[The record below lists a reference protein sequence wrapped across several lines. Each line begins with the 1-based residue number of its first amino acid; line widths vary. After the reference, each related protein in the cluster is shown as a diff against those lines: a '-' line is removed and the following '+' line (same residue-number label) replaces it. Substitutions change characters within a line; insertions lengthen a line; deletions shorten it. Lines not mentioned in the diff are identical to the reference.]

1 MAGNLVAANLMMLV
15 LIIGGF
21 IYSTQIKQE
30 VFPEFSLDQVSV
42 SIPYPGASPEEVEQ
56 GIVLAVEEAVRG
68 LDGVDK
74 VTSQAKEG
82 IGRVNIELLVGS
94 DLQKLTRDVQNA
106 VDSITTFPE
115 EAEEAQ
121 VRQLSH
127 RRNVI
132 SLIVYGDQSERVLR
146 EYTEQIRDRLLQ
158 DPGITQVEVSAV
170 RPYEISIEVPQN
182 ILRKY
187 NLTLQAIAD
196 KIKKSSIEMP
206 GGSIKTKSGEILMR
220 MKERRDYGSQ
230 LARLPII
237 SLNNGTELFLE
248 DIAIIKDS
256 FQDIDKFASYNGK
269 QAAMIDI
276 FRVGD
281 QTPIQVSDKVKKYVK
296 ELNQTLPEGIYIDTW
311 HDMSE
316 IFHQRLD
323 LLLRHAFAGLI
334 LVFVLLAFFLEARL
348 AFWVTMGIPTS
359 FLGAFLFMPLLGVS
373 INMISLFAFI
383 IALGM
388 VVDDAIVVGE
398 NIYEYH
404 QSGLPFLEAAKK
416 GARDIAAPV
425 VFSILTNIAAFMPL
439 LFVPGI
445 MGKIFK
451 VIPAIVITVF
461 LISLAEALFILPA
474 RLGHQKDIKN
484 KGLRGWLHHQQQKFS
499 QLFSHTIRKYYSPF
513 LDLTLQYRY
522 VTLATGI
529 AVLLIILSTVM
540 SGQLGWELFPK
551 VESDQAVVTAT
562 LPYGSSVEKTKEVE
576 KYLLNTAN
584 QVITENGNGNL
595 VTGIFSE
602 IGGSLGDHSESSSG
616 GHVCRIVIALTPPE
630 ERPIST
636 KKFVDLWRQRTDAI
650 PGLESIKFEDDA
662 GGPGSGASLT
672 VELSHRDLKV
682 LEKAGAELAVALGKF
697 SKVKDIDDGFSPGK
711 SQLDFTVLPE
721 GQSLGLTAKYIAQ
734 QVRDSFYGAE
744 ALRQQ
749 RGRNE
754 IKVTLRLPKEERAS
768 EYNLEELIVRTP
780 KGKEVPLREVV
791 NISRGR
797 AYTSIDRREGRRVVA
812 VTANVIPQKETN
824 QVIDS
829 IKVDTLPDLI
839 ERYPGLNYSFEG
851 KQADMK
857 KSMRSLMLGFLMA
870 MLAVYAMLA
879 IPFRSYTQPLI
890 IMISIPFGIVGAVIG
905 HLIMG
910 YSLCI
915 ISMFGI
921 VALSGVVVNDGL
933 ILIDFANQQTKKGA
947 AHPEAIHSAGVRRF
961 RPIMLTTL
969 TTFGGLVPMIFETSR
984 QARFLIPMAISLGY
998 GILFSTLITLLLMP
1012 SLYLIIED
1020 VKKVSSA
1027 VFQLVRYA

>member
-1 MAGNLVAANLMMLV
+1 MADNLVAANLMMLV
-15 LIIGGF
+15 LIIGGL

-30 VFPEFSLDQVSV
+30 VFPEFSLDHVSV
-42 SIPYPGASPEEVEQ
+42 TVPYPGASPEEVEQ

-74 VTSQAKEG
+74 VTSQAQEG
-82 IGRVNIELLVGS
+82 MGRITIEMLVGS
-94 DLQKLTRDVQNA
+94 DLQKLTQDVQNA
-106 VDSITTFPE
+106 VDSIITFPE

-121 VRQLSH
+121 VRQISH

-146 EYTEQIRDRLLQ
+146 EYTEQIRDKLLQ
-158 DPGITQVEVSAV
+158 DPKITQVELSAV

-182 ILRKY
+182 TLRKY

-196 KIKKSSIEMP
+196 KIRKSSIEMP

-220 MKERRDYGSQ
+220 MKERRDYGHQ

-237 SLNNGTELFLE
+237 SLNNGSELFLE
-248 DIAIIKDS
+248 DIAAIKDS
-256 FQDIDKFASYNGK
+256 FQDIDKFATYNGK
-269 QAAMIDI
+269 HATMIDV

-281 QTPIQVSDKVKKYVK
+281 QTPIQVSDTVKKYVK

-404 QSGLPFLEAAKK
+404 QNGLPFLEAAKR

-439 LFVPGI
+439 LFIPGI

-461 LISLAEALFILPA
+461 LISLVEALFVLPA
-474 RLGHQKDIKN
+474 RLGHQKDIEN
-484 KGLRGWLHHQQQKFS
+484 NGLRGWLHHQQQKFS
-499 QLFSHTIRKYYSPF
+499 RLFSHTIKKYYSPF

-522 VTLATGI
+522 VTLATGMAI
-529 AVLLIILSTVM
+529 LLIILSTIM
-540 SGQLGWELFPK
+540 SGRLGWELFPK

-562 LPYGSSVEKTKEVE
+562 LPYGSSVDKTKVVE
-576 KYLLNTAN
+576 KYLLDTAN
-584 QVITENGNGNL
+584 QVIAENGNL

-616 GHVCRIVIALTPPE
+616 GHVCKIVIALTPPE

-682 LEKAGAELAVALGKF
+682 LEKAGAELALALGKF

-711 SQLDFTVLPE
+711 SQLDFTILPE
-721 GQSLGLTAKYIAQ
+721 GQSLGLTAKDIAQ
-734 QVRDSFYGAE
+734 QVRNSFYGAE

-754 IKVTLRLPKEERAS
+754 IKVNVRLPKQERVS

-780 KGKEVPLREVV
+780 KGKEVQLRDVV
-791 NISRGR
+791 NIRRGK
-797 AYTSIDRREGRRVVA
+797 AYTSIDRRDGRRVVS

-824 QVIDS
+824 QVINS
-829 IKVDTLPDLI
+829 IKADTLPYLI

-857 KSMRSLMLGFLMA
+857 KSMRSLMMGFLMA
-870 MLAVYAMLA
+870 MLVVYAMLA

-933 ILIDFANQQTKKGA
+933 ILIDFANRQTKKGA
-947 AHPEAIHSAGVRRF
+947 AHPDAIHSAGVRRF

-969 TTFGGLVPMIFETSR
+969 TTFGGLLPMIFETSR

-1012 SLYLIIED
+1012 SLYLIVED
-1020 VKKVSSA
+1020 AKKA
-1027 VFQLVRYA
+1027 CGDLFQLVRYA